1 MFEIGVV
8 SRLGICYNIFMM
20 VNWDNIELPESFLA
34 EQNIPLSELTSFRV
48 GGKAR
53 FVIRPHSYET
63 IREIVSF
70 AESNGIRCMLLG
82 KGTNVLASD
91 RGFDGIIIRFDAP
104 LHEPVFRGTRV
115 IACCGTSMTVLARE
129 TIRRGLM
136 GMERLCG
143 IPGTVGG
150 ACAMNAGAYGA
161 EIKKILTRIRIL
173 RNGTDEWVNVKDGD
187 LGYRRSIFS
196 YPEAIAL
203 EAEFCLAQDDGTAYE
218 IMHDCMERR
227 RQKQP
232 LELPSAGSTFKR
244 PEGHFAGALIEQ
256 SGLKG
261 CTIGGAQVSEKHA
274 GFIVNIG
281 GATEADISA
290 LIAYV
295 QNVVKER
302 TGVDLEPE
310 IKRI

>member
-8 SRLGICYNIFMM
+8 SRPVICYNTNMM
-20 VNWDNIELPESFLA
+20 IDWDNIKLPGSFCA
-34 EQNIPLSELTSFRV
+34 ERDVPLSELTSFRV

-53 FVIRPHSYET
+53 FVVRPQTYEM
-63 IREIVSF
+63 INDIVSF
-70 AESNGIRCMLLG
+70 AKTNGIRSMLLG

-104 LHEPVFRGTRV
+104 LHEPEFRGTSV
-115 IACCGTSMTVLARE
+115 IACCGTSMSVLARE
-129 TIRRGLM
+129 TIRHGLM

-161 EIKKILTRIRIL
+161 EIKKILKRIRIL
-173 RNGTDEWVNVKDGD
+173 RNGTDEWVDVKDGD
-187 LGYRRSIFS
+187 LGYRRSAFTF
-196 YPEAIAL
+196 PETIAL
-203 EAEFCLAQDDGTAYE
+203 EVEFCLVPDDGTAYE
-218 IMHDCMERR
+218 TMHDCMERR
-227 RQKQP
+227 RRKQP

-244 PEGHFAGALIEQ
+244 PEGYFAGALIEQ
-256 SGLKG
+256 CGLKG
-261 CTIGGAQVSEKHA
+261 FSIGGAQVSEKHA

-290 LIAYV
+290 LIKYV
-295 QNVVKER
+295 QDVVKER
-302 TGVDLEPE
+302 TGVELEPE